1 MCLKPQKEPLKLSIE
16 SLRKVQAQLE
26 SKRLMTPMLRRCFEL
41 ALKQFPQ
48 EPQCVQDNAQ
58 MVIASQMM
66 ELKFVSGEGECK
78 IKVSS
83 AEGCPQYKV
92 GEPTKSMYLDR
103 LLHQPQLLTTE
114 NLKNIKKTLETWGSL
129 SEEMELCFE
138 EVLKEFPQET
148 LCVRS
153 NAYLVIHCDGMELRF
168 VSGERKCEIAVCSSE
183 PRYRVKELTAE
194 VFLER
199 LLSRPQRLSMEN
211 LQRIRKGLASWTEI
225 STELRACFNLFL
237 EKFPNEP
244 ACIQEIPTMNMK
256 WDGTRLQFLE
266 GDLTVTVTWLNDKA
280 TYNVQVKTWAI
291 YQEMLKLSE
300 QPLSKENLLMV
311 RQKVRNLQGVP
322 DKVEDVF
329 NMAIEKFF
337 AEQEVLQNNAKLVM
351 KCDVGEIV
359 FVSGKGEN
367 IVDVYLSDGKVYY
380 KNLQETTEVK
390 FLKTLMDIISSL
402 WEALINNM
410 VKRFSEFLELLPTI
424 GKYMVKHFPEFLK
437 LLPLIGKY
445 M

>member
-1 MCLKPQKEPLKLSIE
+1 MCLGPQKKPWKLSIE

-58 MVIASQMM
+58 VVIASQMM
-66 ELKFVSGEGECK
+66 ELEFVSGEGECK
-78 IKVSS
+78 IKVSA

-92 GEPTKSMYLDR
+92 REPTKSMYLAR

-138 EVLKEFPQET
+138 EVLKEFPQEP

-153 NAYLVIHCDGMELRF
+153 NAHLVIHCDGMELRF
-168 VSGERKCEIAVCSSE
+168 VSGERECEITVCGSE
-183 PRYRVKELTAE
+183 PRYKVKELTAE

-199 LLSRPQRLSMEN
+199 LLSRPQRLSMDN

-280 TYNVQVKTWAI
+280 TYKVQVKTWAI
-291 YQEMLKLSE
+291 YQEMLKFSE

-311 RQKVRNLQGVP
+311 RQEVRNLQGVP

-367 IVDVYLSDGKVYY
+367 IVDVYLNDGKVYY
-380 KNLQETTEVK
+380 KNLQETTVVK
-390 FLKTLMDIISSL
+390 LYKKLMDIISSL
-402 WEALINNM
+402 KESLIN
-410 VKRFSEFLELLPTI
+410 
-424 GKYMVKHFPEFLK
+424 MVKHFPEFFK